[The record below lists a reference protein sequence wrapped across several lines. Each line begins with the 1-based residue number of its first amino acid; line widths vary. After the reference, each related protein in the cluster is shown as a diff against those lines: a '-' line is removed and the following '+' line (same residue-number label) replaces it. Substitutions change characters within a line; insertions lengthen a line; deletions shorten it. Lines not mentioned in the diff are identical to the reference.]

1 MDEEHCAGS
10 TEADSQ
16 SANSRGIPPFRMI
29 SDGGGALALLYV
41 PEVRL
46 GQSPLLD
53 IELLTPDRLV
63 RYLAREIEPDFL
75 TRLADSLFR
84 GAIDPFPEQQVPSV
98 YSNSAGLV
106 VDFVESTDQSVSV
119 QVSVVSMLGA
129 DIEEPDEIGFDLPR
143 SALVAASHRLQEFN
157 AALTGVQN

>member
-1 MDEEHCAGS
+1 
-10 TEADSQ
+10 
-16 SANSRGIPPFRMI
+16 MI

-41 PEVRL
+41 PDVRL
-46 GQSPLLD
+46 GHAPLLD

-75 TRLADSLFR
+75 TRLADSLLS
-84 GAIDPFPEQQVPSV
+84 GAIEPFPEQQVPST

-119 QVSVVSMLGA
+119 QVSVLPTLGA

-143 SALVAASHRLQEFN
+143 SALVAASHRLQEFG
-157 AALTGVQN
+157 AAIKGAQN